1 MIEAT
6 LLIIARYF
14 LAALLLAS
22 AAHKFMA
29 LEDFR
34 LAVTDYDVL
43 PRALITPMTW
53 ALPLFELALG
63 VALLWQPLRLWA
75 GLAAAVLFSIY
86 AVAMLVNLIRGRRN
100 IECGCSFGSGRTVS
114 NALPLRNAGL
124 AGLATVVAVMGGMP
138 DVGMFAHMNAAACGG
153 VMFLIY
159 AGLDVLAA
167 NAQRIKAGGLR
178 T

>member
-1 MIEAT
+1 MIEAM
-6 LLIIARYF
+6 LLIIVRTF

-29 LEDFR
+29 LDQFR

-43 PRALITPMTW
+43 PRQMIGAVTW
-53 ALPLFELALG
+53 GLPLAELIIGA
-63 VALLWQPLRLWA
+63 ALLWQPFHLWA
-75 GLAAAVLFSIY
+75 GVAAAMMFALY
-86 AVAMLVNLIRGRRN
+86 AVVMLVNLVRGRRD

-114 NALPLRNAGL
+114 YALPFRNAGL
-124 AGLATVVAVMGGMP
+124 AALAMVVAMIGVTVDIG
-138 DVGMFAHMNAAACGG
+138 VFAHVNAAACGV

-178 T
+178 P